1 MFRKSL
7 KYITIAGVNSF
18 FLILLYGA
26 SQDELTAAL
35 DSYGALGALFTVTVI
50 FFLSLI
56 GMRVLV
62 GWINKKGQ
70 HDLLRKKVKYSIL
83 LTLIISA
90 YFYVSYS
97 AKVYKCLFDERRASV
112 IAKIEPAYMLAYG
125 TKADS
130 LTYQEYT
137 LLMEVTGWFPELPS
151 SSTNIS
157 YFYTYDGFLP
167 DYTFRLTYEVPL
179 EEEIELIHNDNGS
192 FDQSRSFEIVDGRK
206 VVTYSEGRS

>member
-1 MFRKSL
+1 M
-7 KYITIAGVNSF
+7 
-18 FLILLYGA
+18 
-26 SQDELTAAL
+26 DELTAAL
-35 DSYGALGALFTVTVI
+35 DSYGVLGALFTVTVI

-62 GWINKKGQ
+62 GWINKKHE

-97 AKVYKCLFDERRASV
+97 MKVYDRLFDERRANV
-112 IAKIEPAYMLAYG
+112 IAKIEPAHMLAYG

-137 LLMEVTGWFPELPS
+137 LLMEVTGWFPELPP

-157 YFYTYDGFLP
+157 YLYVYDGFLP
-167 DYTFRLTYEVPL
+167 DYTFRLTYEVPM
-179 EEEIELIHNDNGS
+179 EEEVELIHHNSES
-192 FDQSRSFEIVDGRK
+192 FDQNRSFEIVDGRK
-206 VVTYSEGRS
+206 VVTYEEGRS